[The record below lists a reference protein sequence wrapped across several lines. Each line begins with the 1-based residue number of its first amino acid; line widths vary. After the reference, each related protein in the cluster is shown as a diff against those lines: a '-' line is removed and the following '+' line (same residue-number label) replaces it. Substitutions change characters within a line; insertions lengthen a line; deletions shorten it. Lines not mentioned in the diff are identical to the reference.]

1 MSAPPPR
8 FVLLALFVAT
18 TLPASLANAEPSGS
32 GPFSWTAGPITSG
45 APVRPRPAETAS
57 LRESGGRVY
66 QQRCAACHGKRG
78 DGHGW
83 AARGLRIPPRDFT
96 SGVYKLRTTMTG
108 SIPTDEDLFATI
120 SRGMHGTPMMS
131 WRGLPED
138 ERWALVGRL
147 KSFSVR
153 FSQEQPAAGV
163 DVPEEARSEEQ
174 LAAEGAGLWKT
185 ARCGACHGTGNG
197 RGPSVALLEKDPGRQ
212 VRVRDLSRG
221 EFLRGTSARDIYLT
235 LRTGMDGTPMGS
247 YADGLSPGQT
257 WALAAYV
264 RTLIKPSTDK

>member
-1 MSAPPPR
+1 MRWLIA
-8 FVLLALFVAT
+8 LLFL
-18 TLPASLANAEPSGS
+18 SSE
-32 GPFSWTAGPITSG
+32 PFSWTASPGTTGLP
-45 APVRPRPAETAS
+45 ARPRPPETSAT
-57 LRESGGRVY
+57 RESGSRIY

-78 DGHGW
+78 DGRGW
-83 AARGLRIPPRDFT
+83 AARTLPIQPRDFT
-96 SGVYKLRTTMTG
+96 SAVYKLRSTPTG

-131 WRGLPED
+131 WRGLPEA

-153 FSQEQPAAGV
+153 FAQERPLASV
-163 DVPEEARSEEQ
+163 DVPDEAPAEGE
-174 LAAEGAGLWKT
+174 LAAEGARLWET
-185 ARCGACHGTGNG
+185 ARCGACHGSGDG
-197 RGPSVALLEKDPGRQ
+197 HGPSVALLKKDPGRR

-247 YADGLSPGQT
+247 YADGLSSRET

-264 RTLIKPSTDK
+264 RALIRPSADK

>member
-1 MSAPPPR
+1 MRLS
-8 FVLLALFVAT
+8 LLAL
-18 TLPASLANAEPSGS
+18 LLASA
-32 GPFSWTAGPITSG
+32 GPFSWTA
-45 APVRPRPAETAS
+45 APGTTGVSVRPRPPESFA
-57 LRESGGRVY
+57 LRESGARVY

-78 DGHGW
+78 DGRGW
-83 AARGLRIPPRDFT
+83 AASTLPIAPRDFT
-96 SGVYKLRTTMTG
+96 AGVYKLRSTPTG

-153 FSQEQPAAGV
+153 FAQERPPAAV
-163 DVPEEARSEEQ
+163 DVPEEARTEDE
-174 LAAEGAGLWKT
+174 LAAEGARLWQT
-185 ARCGACHGTGNG
+185 ARCGACHGTGDG
-197 RGPSVALLEKDPGRQ
+197 RGPAVALLEKDPGRR
-212 VRVRDLSRG
+212 VRVRNLGRG

-247 YADGLSPGQT
+247 YAEALTPHET
-257 WALAAYV
+257 WALTAYV
-264 RTLIKPSTDK
+264 RTLIRPSTDK